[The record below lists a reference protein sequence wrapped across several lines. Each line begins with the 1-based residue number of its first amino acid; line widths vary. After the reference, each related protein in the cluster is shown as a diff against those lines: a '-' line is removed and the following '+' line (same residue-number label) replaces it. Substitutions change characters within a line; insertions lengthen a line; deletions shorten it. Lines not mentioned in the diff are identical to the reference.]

1 METNP
6 LPVKKRANVGLLLVL
21 ATLVSVVVGAF
32 TMKTIASRPDLK
44 VSKQKI
50 TRAERAVFKQKVEQM
65 VARYTVRKEGDMPIV
80 HPPPTSDIYLLAHNY
95 DWGNFILELEQGELY
110 RLHLASMDLRH
121 AIVVHELKL
130 MNRIKPDELKVIEF
144 APKTVGRFKMVCGE
158 WCGMGHASMVGE
170 IIVVET
176 TGK

>member
-6 LPVKKRANVGLLLVL
+6 LPVKKRTNMGLFLVL

-32 TMKTIASRPDLK
+32 TVKTIASRPDLK
-44 VSKQKI
+44 VSKEKI
-50 TRAERAVFKQKVEQM
+50 TPAERTVFKQKVEQM

-80 HPPPTSDIYLLAHNY
+80 HPPPRSDIYLLARNY
-95 DWGNFILELEQGELY
+95 DWGGFILELEQGEPY

-130 MNRIKPDELKVIEF
+130 MNRIKPDEIKVIEF
-144 APKTVGRFKMVCGE
+144 APKAAGRFKMVCGE
-158 WCGMGHASMVGE
+158 WCGIGHASMVGE

-176 TGK
+176 AGK